1 MSVREEAKRNLELA
15 GFFKKDG
22 LYNGMIGEAVMKL
35 INCHFDE
42 GHSGMSHE
50 IAVNIFY
57 KVANNQALTAQFW
70 DEMFEKNK
78 EFIAKYKGEWTK
90 EMHENVYGKR
100 PTEEDQ

>member
-1 MSVREEAKRNLELA
+1 MRTPTARDLEKARELLTDTPSV
-15 GFFKKDG
+15 
-22 LYNGMIGEAVMKL
+22 
-35 INCHFDE
+35 E
-42 GHSGMSHE
+42 GNEWLLLDSIATE

-57 KVANNQALTAQFW
+57 KVAKNQALTEQFW